1 VYLSVHVLYVCTYLH
16 NVVVLS
22 YSRTFEI
29 DKYFRTFENIFVHV
43 HVRTNENRYCTFVPS
58 YEIVRKYCTVCNNKY
73 YESTKVRSTKVRA
86 FCYFRTSLIRRYCT
100 RTVPVCVF
108 ISRAIFGNTFVRKY
122 ESTFVRKYLRTSVL
136 RSPLPYTCTTLE
148 EKTCTYR
155 VFRSFKTGD
164 GPLSFIDSASLPSCA
179 YVLHPHATTHAVEED
194 LKSHKNGL
202 STARAFMTSR
212 SKFSHLLI
220 I

>member
-1 VYLSVHVLYVCTYLH
+1 MPSVTSVPSK
-16 NVVVLS
+16 VLS
-22 YSRTFEI
+22 YFTNTKVLYSTCMCIHIYFR
-29 DKYFRTFENIFVHV
+29 KYFRTKVL
-43 HVRTNENRYCTFVPS
+43 S
-58 YEIVRKYCTVCNNKY
+58 YE
-73 YESTKVRSTKVRA
+73 S
-86 FCYFRTSLIRRYCT
+86 
-100 RTVPVCVF
+100 
-108 ISRAIFGNTFVRKY
+108 
-122 ESTFVRKYLRTSVL
+122 TSVL

>member
-1 VYLSVHVLYVCTYLH
+1 MST
-16 NVVVLS
+16 
-22 YSRTFEI
+22 T
-29 DKYFRTFENIFVHV
+29 K
-43 HVRTNENRYCTFVPS
+43 VRR
-58 YEIVRKYCTVCNNKY
+58 
-73 YESTKVRSTKVRA
+73 YESTKVLS
-86 FCYFRTSLIRRYCT
+86 YFRTKVPSKVLSYEVRRYF
-100 RTVPVCVF
+100 RTCLLLLPYF
-108 ISRAIFGNTFVRKY
+108 TNTKVLYTYLYVYVYSYLFSEILSY
-122 ESTFVRKYLRTSVL
+122 ESTSVL